1 MGKFREIA
9 MRIAC
14 ASEEDLYE
22 LGRGINELEQGITV
36 SQLSKIISRSV
47 GTDINC
53 YPGFPGNA
61 CHSFALFISLNGKL
75 RRGRWPYNFSG
86 ILEAVIRHYQGSCC
100 GRTRKGV
107 VITDTWESWTY
118 EKWQPNIDTMK
129 RDGVYLEFYL
139 IGKGWV
145 TEIPI

>member
-14 ASEEDLYE
+14 ALEEGVHE
-22 LGRGINELEQGITV
+22 SGQGINDSEQGITV
-36 SQLSKIISRSV
+36 SQLSEIISRSM
-47 GTDINC
+47 GTNINC
-53 YPGFPGNA
+53 YPGFPRKP
-61 CHSFALFISLNGKL
+61 CYPFALFISLNGKL
-75 RRGRWPYNFSG
+75 RRGRWPYKFSG
-86 ILEAVIRHYQGSCC
+86 ILETVIQHFQGSCR
-100 GRTRKGV
+100 GRTGEGV

-118 EKWQPNIDTMK
+118 EKWQHNIESMK

-145 TEIPI
+145 TEIPL